1 MRIKTYVN
9 RHGLLFKVVQRPNA
23 LVMLAAHMGE
33 IARWDDHEGYG
44 LLKHTT
50 GAVTRMDDR
59 DSWNTAV
66 KVTASMMRS
75 E

>member
-1 MRIKTYVN
+1 MKIRTYIN
-9 RHGLLFKVVQRPNA
+9 RHGLLFKVVQRPIA
-23 LVMLAAHMGE
+23 LVVLAAHQGE

-44 LLKHTT
+44 LIRHTT

-59 DSWNTAV
+59 EAWNTAV
-66 KVTASMMRS
+66 KVTASMMRG